1 METVTIHASKPYP
14 VFIGDGLLHQ
24 AAHYLQPVVGQGA
37 VTVVADDKVF
47 SLYGEALLAQ
57 LAANGNRADS
67 FVFPNGEQSKT
78 ADTYFALLN
87 FMAGH
92 EMSRSDTVIAL
103 GGGVTGDLAG
113 FAAATYMRGTR
124 LVQMPTTLLAA
135 VDSSVGGKTGVDLKA
150 GKNLAGAFYQP
161 DLVLCDYRLFDT
173 LEDAVFTDGMGEVI
187 KHAVLAGGE
196 LRDLLQFPLRQNL
209 ERLIFLNVS
218 IKGAIIAADEREAG
232 KRQLLNFGHT
242 IGHAVETLSDYRLS
256 HGQAVSIGA
265 CLMARICETLGI
277 CTKTV
282 ADEIVALYQRHG
294 LPTETRFTARD
305 IAAVARHDK
314 KRRSDRLTLVW
325 VEDFGRCVL
334 KNIEMDA
341 YEDLLRLVLP

>member
-1 METVTIHASKPYP
+1 V
-14 VFIGDGLLHQ
+14 
-24 AAHYLQPVVGQGA
+24 
-37 VTVVADDKVF
+37 
-47 SLYGEALLAQ
+47 
-57 LAANGNRADS
+57 S
-67 FVFPNGEQSKT
+67 FVFPHGEASKN
-78 ADTYFALLN
+78 AETYVALLN
-87 FMAGH
+87 FLAES

-135 VDSSVGGKTGVDLKA
+135 VDSSVGGKTGIDLQA

-161 DLVLCDYRLFDT
+161 DLVLCDYRLFNT
-173 LEDAVFTDGMGEVI
+173 LEDSVFTDGVGEVI

-196 LRDLLQFPLRQNL
+196 LRALLEKPLRDNL
-209 ERLIFLNVS
+209 EQLIRLNVS
-218 IKGAIIAADEREAG
+218 IKGQIIAADEREAG

-242 IGHAVETLSDYRLS
+242 IGHAVETLSDYQLS
-256 HGQAVSIGA
+256 HGQAVSVGA
-265 CLMARICETLGI
+265 CLMARICEKQGV
-277 CTKTV
+277 CTKAV
-282 ADEIVALYQRHG
+282 ADEIIRLYRQHG
-294 LPTETRFTARD
+294 LPTDTRFTARE

-314 KRRSDRLTLVW
+314 KRRSNRITLVW

-334 KNIEMDA
+334 KEIEMDA